1 MELFKHQ
8 GTYTYRAKSG
18 RKLSPV
24 FNSFWQLCVSTVCL
38 CVKCASVCQPFV
50 GLELMLSC
58 HNVFLR
64 TFVSNALLL
73 ITSNWNDID
82 IWIKKN
88 IFKWNLLARWPNYQS
103 KVYFAKVFNLLW
115 ESILTKTTIVDQSEH
130 WTAICLY
137 FDHWSMT
144 WSGWVPIFWLVIGDT
159 SAFVHICDLFV
170 AGGYQALMQHITDM
184 LLFQLFWL
192 SHLDTRESDYNWFWK
207 EHQNYLNII
216 TKLEFFW
223 KSGNIFNGKTG
234 LYPVF

>member
-1 MELFKHQ
+1 
-8 GTYTYRAKSG
+8 
-18 RKLSPV
+18 
-24 FNSFWQLCVSTVCL
+24 
-38 CVKCASVCQPFV
+38 
-50 GLELMLSC
+50 MLSC

-64 TFVSNALLL
+64 TFVSTALLL

-88 IFKWNLLARWPNYQS
+88 ILKWNLLARWPNYQS

-137 FDHWSMT
+137 FDHRSMT
-144 WSGWVPIFWLVIGDT
+144 WSGWVPIFWLVIGDI
-159 SAFVHICDLFV
+159 SAFVHIYDLVV

-192 SHLDTRESDYNWFWK
+192 SHLDTRESKCNWFWK
-207 EHQNYLNII
+207 EHKNWLEI
-216 TKLEFFW
+216 TW
-223 KSGNIFNGKTG
+223 KSSKSLRF
-234 LYPVF
+234 F